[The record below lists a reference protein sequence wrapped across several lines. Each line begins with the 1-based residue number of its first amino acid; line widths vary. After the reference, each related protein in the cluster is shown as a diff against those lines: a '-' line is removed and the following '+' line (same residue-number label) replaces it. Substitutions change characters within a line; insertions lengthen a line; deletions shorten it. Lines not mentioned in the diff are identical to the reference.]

1 MIERYTHHYHC
12 IATLITIMTI
22 IMTMP
27 WPLGLALRPVYLYYN
42 VSSESEGW
50 ETPNYKMRR
59 VSVALIAGV
68 LESTVYT
75 PYTVYYIYAMQVTPT
90 DQKPPFLLRPCFE
103 IIITKPPRNWNIPF
117 FIFPPKVK
125 VWLLCAFP
133 LWYSSALGLLLHA
146 CFLTPQ
152 DLERSAF
159 YIQNGWIHHSSRSSQ
174 GLLKLLG
181 SSTQLFKVKTYCLP
195 LSALKAVDA
204 FKQVSEA
211 VAEVPIWS
219 LQQLA
224 ETRIGR
230 GLLWLWVFSF
240 YAQARRKALT
250 AECLCRCIL

>member
-1 MIERYTHHYHC
+1 
-12 IATLITIMTI
+12 
-22 IMTMP
+22 
-27 WPLGLALRPVYLYYN
+27 
-42 VSSESEGW
+42 
-50 ETPNYKMRR
+50 MRR

-75 PYTVYYIYAMQVTPT
+75 PYSIYIYMLCKWPQMIKSHPFCCGPASLQQNPT
-90 DQKPPFLLRPCFE
+90 GIGIFLFHLS
-103 IIITKPPRNWNIPF
+103 
-117 FIFPPKVK
+117 PKVK
-125 VWLLCAFP
+125 VWLLCAFFS
-133 LWYSSALGLLLHA
+133 LVLFCSWTLAGSLLLDA
-146 CFLTPQ
+146 ARPWAVCILYT
-152 DLERSAF
+152 
-159 YIQNGWIHHSSRSSQ
+159 NGWIHHSSRSSQ

-181 SSTQLFKVKTYCLP
+181 SSTQLLKVKTYKTYCLP

-211 VAEVPIWS
+211 VAEVRIWS

-224 ETRIGR
+224 ETRSGR

>member
-1 MIERYTHHYHC
+1 
-12 IATLITIMTI
+12 
-22 IMTMP
+22 
-27 WPLGLALRPVYLYYN
+27 
-42 VSSESEGW
+42 
-50 ETPNYKMRR
+50 MRR

-117 FIFPPKVK
+117 SSFSEGEGLIA
-125 VWLLCAFP
+125 LCI
-133 LWYSSALGLLLHA
+133 SSLVLFCSGTLAARLLLDA
-146 CFLTPQ
+146 ARPWAVCILYT
-152 DLERSAF
+152 
-159 YIQNGWIHHSSRSSQ
+159 NGWIHHSSRSSQ